1 MTHLLDTNSFVDH
14 MRRGPASKVT
24 GRLLTASPGSVQLCS
39 VVLAELIFGAIRS
52 GAAKEAANRS
62 LIASLQARF
71 ASLPF
76 DDAAAEE
83 YGRMRA
89 HLASLGTPIGPN
101 DLMIAAI
108 ALANHSTLVTNNT
121 AEFRRVPGLAL
132 ENWQ

>member
-1 MTHLLDTNSFVDH
+1 MTYLLDTNSFVGH
-14 MRRGPASKVT
+14 MRHGPASKVT
-24 GRLLTASPGSVQLCS
+24 GRLLTVSPGSVHLCS

-52 GAAKEAANRS
+52 GPTKEPANRS
-62 LIASLQARF
+62 LIAILQSRF

-83 YGRMRA
+83 YGRIRA
-89 HLASLGTPIGPN
+89 HLAGLGMPIGPN

-108 ALANHSTLVTNNT
+108 ALANRMTLVTSNT
-121 AEFRRVPGLAL
+121 GEFSRVPGLQL